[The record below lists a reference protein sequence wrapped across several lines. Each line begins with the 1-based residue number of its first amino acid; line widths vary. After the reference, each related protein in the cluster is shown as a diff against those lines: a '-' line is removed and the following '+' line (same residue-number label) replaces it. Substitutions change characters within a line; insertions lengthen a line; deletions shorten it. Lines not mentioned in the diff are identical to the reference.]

1 MLTILKYLERL
12 IIRYQNYKILNSLTK
27 NKVKNIVDVGGHH
40 AEFYKS
46 TLKQKIKFEKYYIFE
61 PYNKSFKLIS
71 QIDDKRLYP
80 HKFAIGNEKKE
91 MDLKINKWDTSNS
104 FSKVNENNFK
114 MKIKKILLG
123 TKSSSFIDTEKVQI
137 QTLDNLFL
145 NELKSIDLLKID
157 TEGFEYEV
165 LLGAKNLLENKKVN
179 KIIIE
184 FQNEDTYENYSP
196 IKIHEFLI
204 ENGFKLEKIFKI
216 KLIGIEDRLY
226 SLS

>member
-1 MLTILKYLERL
+1 
-12 IIRYQNYKILNSLTK
+12 
-27 NKVKNIVDVGGHH
+27 
-40 AEFYKS
+40 
-46 TLKQKIKFEKYYIFE
+46 
-61 PYNKSFKLIS
+61 
-71 QIDDKRLYP
+71 
-80 HKFAIGNEKKE
+80 
-91 MDLKINKWDTSNS
+91 
-104 FSKVNENNFK
+104 